1 MNANA
6 KKSNNAMKRERTKN
20 KLKNMKQL
28 FEFLLQYDY
37 TNNIKEFPMGL
48 VWDVAGLIKVDA
60 IKTSTEF
67 KDFILKY
74 KELYNNVSLYYSKFN
89 QLRVTDFVSAMVFI
103 KSMETSEKEED
114 KWNISNLPSA
124 ESKEFAE
131 HVQKMIQEIHVM

>member
-74 KELYNNVSLYYSKFN
+74 KELYNNVSLYYTKFN

-114 KWNISNLPSA
+114 KWNISNLPST
-124 ESKEFAE
+124 ESKDFAE
-131 HVQKMIQEIHVM
+131 HVQKMIQEIYVM